1 MGVNG
6 AAGDSVV
13 RAYTLCKA
21 TLVVAYLVKSL
32 GRVVRY
38 GKYPT
43 VPTARLDC
51 FFNWPFNI
59 YSVPIPVTDN
69 TLSLHV
75 DHIIFVLLFFVQY
88 IFSAVRV
95 QVFCLLKISI
105 PDSSAWTKSFVF
117 DISGNTWFSVICA
130 FWSRQHHICAE
141 NRFPTSQ
148 SPTIPFFFMCV
159 WLILMHLFCECVYVR
174 VEIQDID
181 NTIVISYCKCL

>member
-1 MGVNG
+1 MQSYVGSGLFGEESRQSCALWEISNCS
-6 AAGDSVV
+6 D
-13 RAYTLCKA
+13 RASWLF
-21 TLVVAYLVKSL
+21 
-32 GRVVRY
+32 
-38 GKYPT
+38 
-43 VPTARLDC
+43 

-148 SPTIPFFFMCV
+148 SPTIPFFSCAYGSFWYIYFVNVCTYE
-159 WLILMHLFCECVYVR
+159 LKFKISIIL
-174 VEIQDID
+174 
-181 NTIVISYCKCL
+181 